1 MKWAS
6 WWMCAGLV
14 GCVAPADSVGT
25 VDDGAE
31 ASSGVSDESSSEDP
45 VASEDTEDDTEEEE
59 QEVQED
65 GCPDSWVL
73 TYGLLGRVDITDT
86 PLDIGNAEALVGG
99 LESDELVLRLPDDD
113 GVPGAGEVQLISLEL
128 LQDFEVSINLLGL
141 GEIAIE
147 TYLMSTAADECGVA
161 LGDFQGASIE
171 WDECVFGPRHGTN
184 SWSPDEGA
192 DGAGCINDY
201 RVEGVVECLDDSAL
215 ASCADGWLEDGENA
229 LDYVYNQ
236 PMLDFEFDSADLQT
250 FTMTAGAVGAEL
262 PTYTNNRTWLSLE
275 GELKSM
281 SLEPT
286 PDCLCAEL

>member
-6 WWMCAGLV
+6 WWMCVGLV

-31 ASSGVSDESSSEDP
+31 ASSGGSDESSSEEP
-45 VASEDTEDDTEEEE
+45 VDSEDTEDDTEEE

-113 GVPGAGEVQLISLEL
+113 GVPGDGAAQLISLDL

-141 GEIAIE
+141 GEIAIV
-147 TYLMSTAADECGVA
+147 TYLMSSAADECGVA

-171 WDECVFGPRHGTN
+171 WDCIPHLDTRIASFNRDVGNRLLIDGLEC
-184 SWSPDEGA
+184 
-192 DGAGCINDY
+192 I
-201 RVEGVVECLDDSAL
+201 
-215 ASCADGWLEDGENA
+215 
-229 LDYVYNQ
+229 
-236 PMLDFEFDSADLQT
+236 
-250 FTMTAGAVGAEL
+250 TA
-262 PTYTNNRTWLSLE
+262 
-275 GELKSM
+275 
-281 SLEPT
+281 
-286 PDCLCAEL
+286 